1 MPEVLKHILD
11 NWKIPE
17 DSEFARNVT
26 LFFDEMQIPSGLVY
40 SKATSKLGFT
50 DTQVQMNWKTLTG
63 V

>member
-26 LFFDEMQIPSGLVY
+26 LIFDEMQTFSGLVY
-40 SKATSKLGFT
+40 SKATGKLGFT
-50 DTQVQMNWKTLTG
+50 DTGSK
-63 V
+63 